1 VRSNLK
7 QGKVLIF
14 SVPFGTGHY
23 RAAEAICKAF
33 TLNNPLIQSRIVDS
47 FSYATPVLGR
57 FITETYM
64 EILKISPR
72 LYRFLY
78 DKAESNRAKA
88 GATRVLHLLM
98 ATKLEELIQEEQ
110 PDVLVCTHPFPL
122 GVVSKMRDRG
132 KIQAPIVA
140 VITDF
145 SIHSFWLENNV
156 DMFIVGADELKECL
170 ISQGVAAE
178 KIRVT
183 GIPIDPAFDNY
194 NRQEDFALKMGLQSE
209 LPILLVMGGGLG
221 LGPVEEAVNALVS
234 LSYPV
239 QLVVVTGKN
248 AKLEK
253 RLKLMEKQPGV
264 TLKVFGHVD
273 NVHEFMEIA
282 DLVVTKPGGL
292 TSAEAL
298 AKGLPLVLIDPI
310 PGHEE
315 RNLDF
320 LTTIEVAVTL
330 DNSSGIA
337 RLVENV
343 LEIPDK
349 MARMNETAKRVG
361 KPTSA
366 QAAARVLA
374 DLIG

>member
-1 VRSNLK
+1 M
-7 QGKVLIF
+7 LIF

-33 TLNNPLIQSRIVDS
+33 TLNNPLIESRIVDS
-47 FSYATPVLGR
+47 FSYASPVLGR

-132 KIQAPIVA
+132 KIQSPIVA

-145 SIHSFWLENNV
+145 SVHSFWLENNV
-156 DMFIVGADELKECL
+156 DMFIVGADELKESL

-178 KIRVT
+178 KIKVT

-194 NRQEDFALKMGLQSE
+194 NRQEDFALKMGLQAE
-209 LPILLVMGGGLG
+209 LPVLLVMGGGLG

-234 LSYPV
+234 LNYPV

-248 AKLEK
+248 VKLEK
-253 RLKLMEKQPGV
+253 RLKQMAKQPGV

-366 QAAARVLA
+366 QAAARVLV